1 MLFSLSLFHINTQ
14 ANKNLNSETFYD
26 CPFGMQ
32 SLDYTTTV
40 YVIAFGGFNNKV
52 SGGGSGGEDR
62 VSEHKKLVYPVQ
74 GLKCDWK

>member
-1 MLFSLSLFHINTQ
+1 M
-14 ANKNLNSETFYD
+14 
-26 CPFGMQ
+26 FGMQ

-40 YVIAFGGFNNKV
+40 YVIAFGGFNNKA

-62 VSEHKKLVYPVQ
+62 VSEDKKLVYPVQ